1 MGKISDA
8 LLSQFDRTWEM
19 LRCSI
24 ERLTD
29 EQWRTAPNERMVPAR
44 WAYHAIRSADGYAGE
59 SRESSV
65 LVGLEGINWETAAPA
80 ALPGRQDLLA
90 YLDKVAAKMRARISS
105 LSEEE
110 LLGPTG
116 FPWTGES
123 ILEQMIYTLRH
134 TQYHLGELAAALR
147 FHGADQAEWK

>member
-1 MGKISDA
+1 MSKIADA
-8 LLSQFDRTWEM
+8 LLHQFDRTWEM

-44 WAYHAIRSADGYAGE
+44 WAYHAIRSADVYAGE
-59 SRESSV
+59 NRESFS
-65 LVGLEGINWETAAPA
+65 LTGLAGGNWEAAPED
-80 ALPGRQDLLA
+80 LPSRQDILK
-90 YLDKVAAKMRARISS
+90 YLGQVEAKMRARISS
-105 LSEEE
+105 LSEEQ

-123 ILEQMIYTLRH
+123 ILEQMIYILRH
-134 TQYHLGELAAALR
+134 IQYHLGELAAALR
-147 FHGADQAEWK
+147 SHGANQAEWK

>member
-1 MGKISDA
+1 MPKIADA
-8 LLSQFDRTWEM
+8 LQNQFDRTWQM

-29 EQWRTAPNERMVPAR
+29 EQWRTAPNERMIPAR
-44 WAYHAIRSADGYAGE
+44 WAFHAIRSVDGYAGE
-59 SRESSV
+59 SRESFTP
-65 LVGLEGINWETAAPA
+65 VGLEDISWEAASE
-80 ALPGRQDLLA
+80 ALPSRQVILE
-90 YLDKVAAKMRARISS
+90 YLEKAAEKMRARISS

-134 TQYHLGELAAALR
+134 AQYHLGELAAALR
-147 FHGADQAEWK
+147 YHGADEAEWK

>member
-1 MGKISDA
+1 MSKIADA

-19 LRCSI
+19 LRASI

-29 EQWRTAPNERMVPAR
+29 EQWRTAPNERMIPAR
-44 WAYHAIRSADGYAGE
+44 WAYHAIGAAYRYARENQEDYDRIELAGVN
-59 SRESSV
+59 RESPPEAFPS
-65 LVGLEGINWETAAPA
+65 
-80 ALPGRQDLLA
+80 RQDMLTCLGQ
-90 YLDKVAAKMRARISS
+90 VEVKMRTLLNR
-105 LSEEE
+105 LSDDE

-147 FHGADQAEWK
+147 FYGSNEAEWK